1 MQNRAPR
8 PIASHGI
15 RWAPTTAMGLGALFV
30 ALSIWTWARNF
41 STPQMTDYL
50 SYWAAG
56 NLTLAGDPAAA
67 YDVARHRAVEFTV
80 AHFEGLLPFPYPPPF
95 LLLVTPF
102 SLLPYMWGLAAW
114 VGITL
119 AIYLLVTRRMVDVPY
134 SLSHP
139 SVLMNGLIGQNAFL
153 TAAIFTGGVSIL
165 RKRPF
170 VAGIILGSLVIK
182 PQLALLLP
190 VAVIA
195 ARLWPAIAGAL
206 ASAAA
211 FGLVSLA
218 LFGTGVFTG
227 FIEILPLYRE
237 LMRQDK
243 WPWNEFISVF
253 AFVRYF
259 GIDQSIALTIHFTI
273 SAAAAILTWIAW
285 SRDWEGQVPIL
296 AAATL
301 LIPPYLLT
309 YDALLM
315 IIPIGF
321 WVRQQPR
328 PWLAGVL
335 WLLCFLPIAF
345 YFNLYRGPNTVPVAA
360 MLTLGVLAAAR
371 WKRRGSNVD
380 DTDLVR
386 VDPFPG

>member
-1 MQNRAPR
+1 
-8 PIASHGI
+8 
-15 RWAPTTAMGLGALFV
+15 MGLGALSI
-30 ALSIWTWARNF
+30 ALSIWNWTQNF
-41 STPQMTDYL
+41 SAPLMTDYL

-56 NLTLAGDPAAA
+56 KLAIAGDPSAA
-67 YDVARHRAVEFTV
+67 YDVARHRALEFTIVEFK
-80 AHFEGLLPFPYPPPF
+80 GLLPFPYPPPF
-95 LLLVTPF
+95 LLLVIPF
-102 SLLPYMWGLAAW
+102 SLLPYMWAFAGW
-114 VGITL
+114 VGVTL
-119 AIYLLVTRRMVDVPY
+119 TIYLLATRRAVDTSC

-139 SVLMNGLIGQNAFL
+139 SVLMNGLIGQNGFL
-153 TAAIFTGGVSIL
+153 TAAIFTGGVALL

-170 VAGIILGSLVIK
+170 VAGVILGCLVIK

-195 ARLWPAIAGAL
+195 ARLWPAIAGAVT
-206 ASAAA
+206 SAAA
-211 FGLVSLA
+211 LGLVSLV
-218 LFGTGVFTG
+218 LFGAGAFTG
-227 FIEILPLYRE
+227 FVEILPLYRE

-259 GIDQSIALTIHFTI
+259 GIDQSIALAVHFAI
-273 SAAAAILTWIAW
+273 AAAAAALTWMAW
-285 SRDWEGQVPIL
+285 SRNWDGQLPIL

-328 PWLAGVL
+328 PWIAGVL

-345 YFNLYRGPNTVPVAA
+345 YFNLYRGPNTVPLAA
-360 MLTLGVLAAAR
+360 ILTLWILAAAR

-380 DTDLVR
+380 GADLVR
-386 VDPFPG
+386 VNALPG